1 MPRTARIAPGGML
14 FHVLNRGVAR
24 MQILEKAGDYQ
35 AFERVLE
42 ETLQEAPMRVCAY
55 CVLPNRMTET
65 DRQAS
70 WTRIGVSSARAAKD
84 RAPRR
89 EGIRLIRANGCL
101 PIFAKSDLSRFLP
114 VFSPGG
120 RDIVRKIVDDGSAL
134 LAR

>member
-1 MPRTARIAPGGML
+1 MPRTARIAPGGMV

-24 MQILEKAGDYQ
+24 MQIFEKAGDYQ

-42 ETLQEAPMRVCAY
+42 ETLQEVPMRVCAY
-55 CVLPNRMTET
+55 CVMPNRMAET

-89 EGIRLIRANGCL
+89 EGIRLIRQMAVYPFSQNRTC
-101 PIFAKSDLSRFLP
+101 P
-114 VFSPGG
+114 VFRPRNGW
-120 RDIVRKIVDDGSAL
+120 
-134 LAR
+134 